1 MLDANKMA
9 FVGYKCLLCLAMFL
23 GFLTVA
29 LAEAKTQN
37 FLVLFGLKDLK
48 LRDLIKNIKI

>member
-1 MLDANKMA
+1 MA